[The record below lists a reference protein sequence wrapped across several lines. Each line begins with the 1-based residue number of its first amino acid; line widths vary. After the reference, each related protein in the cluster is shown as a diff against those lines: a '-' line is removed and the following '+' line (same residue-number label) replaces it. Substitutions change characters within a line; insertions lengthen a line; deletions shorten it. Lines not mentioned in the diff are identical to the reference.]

1 MVAVS
6 QATTA
11 ESGKSKGGETMKH
24 CYQVATPDV
33 AVADDVTALQ
43 GDLEENFRLLS
54 EIGYDGV
61 EFMTINP
68 AKLDVAEIKALSEKY
83 SLPVVLVC
91 TGEIYG
97 QLRLSFTDKDAVVR
111 RKAIEKVKEIIEFAS
126 YFGANINIGRVRG
139 FSDEN
144 DPTSS
149 LKLAV
154 RALREVCDYAAPRG
168 VKVLIEHI
176 ETMETNFIITV
187 SESCDLVNLV
197 NRENFKIMIDVF
209 AMYHEEQDIYE
220 AIRRYSPQHNLH
232 VHLSD
237 SDRYYP
243 GHRDMDFDKIIK
255 TFREAS
261 FDGPFVQ
268 EVLQLP
274 DQETAARKCFEHIQP
289 ILDKYYA
296 K

>member
-1 MVAVS
+1 
-6 QATTA
+6 
-11 ESGKSKGGETMKH
+11 MKH
-24 CYQVATPDV
+24 CYQIATPDV
-33 AVADDVTALQ
+33 ALASDVTALQ
-43 GDLEENFRLLS
+43 GDLEQNFRLLS

-61 EFMTINP
+61 EFMTIDP
-68 AKLDVAEIKALSEKY
+68 KKLNLPEIKALSEKY
-83 SLPVVLVC
+83 SLPIVLVC
-91 TGEIYG
+91 TGEVYG
-97 QLRLSFTDKDAVVR
+97 QLKLSFTDQDGVVQ

-144 DPTSS
+144 DPESS

-154 RALREVCDYAAPRG
+154 GALKELCDYAAPRG
-168 VKVLIEHI
+168 VNVLIEHI
-176 ETMETNFIITV
+176 EKLETNFINTV
-187 SESCDLVNLV
+187 TESCELVDLIK
-197 NRENFKIMIDVF
+197 RENFRIMIDVF
-209 AMYHEEQDIYE
+209 AMYHEEKDIYE
-220 AIRRYSPQHNLH
+220 IIKRYSPKYNLH

-243 GHRDMDFDKIIK
+243 GHRDMDFDRIIK
-255 TFREAS
+255 TFREAG
-261 FDGPFVQ
+261 FDGPFVE

-289 ILDKYYA
+289 ILEKYYE